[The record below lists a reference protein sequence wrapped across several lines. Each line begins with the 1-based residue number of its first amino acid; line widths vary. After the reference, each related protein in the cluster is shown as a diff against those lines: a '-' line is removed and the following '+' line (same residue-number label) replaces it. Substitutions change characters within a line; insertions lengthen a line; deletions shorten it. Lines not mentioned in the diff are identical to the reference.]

1 MQALSISQP
10 WALRNTLCLSG
21 NWGIAADWGIPRDL
35 IDNWVIAADRGIP
48 IIVTGRE
55 QTQQYNRN
63 K

>member
-10 WALRNTLCLSG
+10 WALRNTLGLSG
-21 NWGIAADWGIPRDL
+21 NGVIAAGRGIPRNL

>member
-21 NWGIAADWGIPRDL
+21 NRVIADWGIPRDL
-35 IDNWVIAADRGIP
+35 IGNWVIAADRGIP
-48 IIVTGRE
+48 IIVAGRE
-55 QTQQYNRN
+55 QTQQYNGN